1 MGHQLTI
8 DMAVSAAPFILYT
21 AILLKLLLV
30 WRRIFKISDKRRE
43 SRLAAILL
51 LMTVCTL
58 TFMIANAYVLQVYGK
73 TLMSVRV
80 FQMFVLSNCL
90 VYWLTLDLIT
100 KAASENDASVD

>member
-1 MGHQLTI
+1 MNYQLITDVVI
-8 DMAVSAAPFILYT
+8 AAAPFVLYT
-21 AILLKLLLV
+21 ALLIKLVLV
-30 WRRIFKISDKRRE
+30 WKRVFKVKDRPRE
-43 SRLAAILL
+43 ARLAAILL